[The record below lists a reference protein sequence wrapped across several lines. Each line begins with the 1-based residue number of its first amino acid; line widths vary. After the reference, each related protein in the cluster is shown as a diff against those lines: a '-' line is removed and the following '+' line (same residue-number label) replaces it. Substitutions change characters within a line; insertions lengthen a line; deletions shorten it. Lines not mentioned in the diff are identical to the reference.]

1 MTQDQ
6 QTLAIFD
13 LDNTLLGGDSD
24 HAWGEFL
31 IEQGLVDAAAHRTRN
46 DGFYQD
52 YSSGSLDIVA
62 YLKFVL
68 GSIANQTTA
77 QVDELHADFMRSTI
91 ESMWLPKAEALL
103 EQHRDNGDYL
113 LIITATSDFITAPIA
128 KKLGIDDILASNAEI
143 INGKYTG
150 KHTGTPCFKEG
161 KVTRLNDWL
170 SDKNFDLD
178 KAWFYSDS
186 HNDIPLLKVVGQPV
200 VVDGDEKLLD
210 YAKAEGWR
218 CISLR

>member
-31 IEQGLVDAAAHRTRN
+31 IEQGLVDAAAHRTTN

-128 KKLGIDDILASNAEI
+128 KKLGVDDILASNAEI

-186 HNDIPLLKVVGQPV
+186 HNDIPLLKAVGQPV

>member
-31 IEQGLVDAAAHRTRN
+31 IEKGLVNADAHRAIN
-46 DGFYQD
+46 DAFYQD
-52 YSSGSLDIVA
+52 YSSGNLDIVA
-62 YLKFVL
+62 YLSFVL
-68 GSIANQTTA
+68 GSIASQTTS
-77 QVDELHADFMRSTI
+77 QVDELHADFMHSFVTP
-91 ESMWLPKAEALL
+91 MWLPKAEALL
-103 EQHRDNGDYL
+103 EQHRNNGDYL

-128 KKLGIDDILASNAEI
+128 RKLSVDDILASNAEI
-143 INGKYTG
+143 IDGKYTG

-170 SDKNFDLD
+170 SDKNFDLN
-178 KAWFYSDS
+178 KASFYSDS
-186 HNDIPLLKVVGQPV
+186 HNDFPLLKVVGQPV
-200 VVDGDEKLLD
+200 VVDGDEKLLRH
-210 YAKAEGWR
+210 AKAEGWR